1 MAFAMALVHEE
12 NKKYSHAAKFLKRL
26 FFCSK
31 LLDDFE
37 GSEIALNKIG
47 MCYFNMGNYD
57 LSLSFHK
64 KHYEVNSKKRTE
76 NKES

>member
-1 MAFAMALVHEE
+1 MAFAMALIHEE
-12 NKKYSHAAKFLKRL
+12 QKKYPIAAKFLKRL

-47 MCYFNMGNYD
+47 ICYFNMGKYEK
-57 LSLSFHK
+57 SLNFHK
-64 KHYEVNSKKRTE
+64 KHYEINSKKRTE